1 MTEVTGVLATIMNN
15 ENTMITAECPAGSG
29 SSGTVYTVHIGN
41 HRYVD
46 VMYRE
51 TGLCYVME
59 TENDDHIYD
68 SENRTYGR
76 LSPGYERAVVCCVQN
91 RHRISA

>member
-1 MTEVTGVLATIMNN
+1 MNN
-15 ENTMITAECPAGSG
+15 ENTLITAECPAGIDSP
-29 SSGTVYTVHIGN
+29 GTVYTIHIGN

-59 TENDDHIYD
+59 TENGDHVYD
-68 SENRTYGR
+68 SKNRTYGK
-76 LSPGYERAVVCCVQN
+76 LSPEYARAVEASVKEQ
-91 RHRISA
+91 RFSA